1 MHEGGFDCTRSKDG
15 EIYFE
20 DRRHKRLEEFQKTAA
35 VSIEETLA
43 WMYRKFGDQD
53 VTAETSHAKWLA
65 GEEMD
70 MEHAVWLLSNTR
82 ALE

>member
-1 MHEGGFDCTRSKDG
+1 MWTPVIACFDNV
-15 EIYFE
+15 
-20 DRRHKRLEEFQKTAA
+20 A
-35 VSIEETLA
+35 VMRNSIEETLA
-43 WMYRKFGDQD
+43 WMYRKFEDQD